1 MSINAIGPS
10 YQNQRP
16 MPTTSVGTE
25 QEKPNGSTEINQL
38 KAEIE
43 QAEAEMKETAK
54 EVQKAVGESIGGSSE
69 KVQML
74 QNKVQMQQ
82 QTILMKQMEI
92 KEMEAPSKAATE
104 QTSVSGIKDGH
115 PRFDEYVKNDKV
127 VSGAGIYSVERDENG
142 NPVVVFENPEKPS
155 QESPDPAKPP
165 AEGEKPEIV
174 KSKSSAED
182 EKPVIEKC
190 TVNTDRVDAEIKKLK
205 EQLQTIQKQLSQ
217 AENAEEQEALK
228 KQLTTIEAEL
238 RAKDNDAYRKQ
249 NATYTY
255 SKGS

>member
-1 MSINAIGPS
+1 MSINAISPS

-165 AEGEKPEIV
+165 AEGEKP
-174 KSKSSAED
+174 
-182 EKPVIEKC
+182 VIEKC